1 MPEFYN
7 GAIDFKPGEEDDQR
21 PKIDA
26 ACAPGCTSA
35 WKNYLKCGDRIEAK
49 VKPYC
54 SLRPHPT
61 RHAAQPRGPPSCA
74 RSLASERCPLAPCF
88 VTGTTTT
95 TTPSRIASRG
105 SCCITG
111 CVVASAL
118 AGLLLVRRAREI
130 VAHGTWTTTSASTS
144 AL

>member
-26 ACAPGCTSA
+26 ACAPGCSSA

-61 RHAAQPRGPPSCA
+61 RHAAQLRGPPCTW
-74 RSLASERCPLAPCF
+74 PLAPCC
-88 VTGTTTT
+88 VIGT
-95 TTPSRIASRG
+95 TTPSSTASRG

-111 CVVASAL
+111 CTSAFAL
-118 AGLLLVRRAREI
+118 ASLLLVRRVREI
-130 VAHGTWTTTSASTS
+130 AARGIWTTTSASTS
-144 AL
+144 AQ

>member
-1 MPEFYN
+1 MDNTPEKAGRCDLDRVRGSYSTGTSRLTALHLAPPPSSALHTCRSGAMPEFYN

-54 SLRPHPT
+54 SLRPRPT
-61 RHAAQPRGPPSCA
+61 RHAVRPYGS
-74 RSLASERCPLAPCF
+74 SLASPAPPRPQAPQA
-88 VTGTTTT
+88 VA
-95 TTPSRIASRG
+95 RAASR
-105 SCCITG
+105 
-111 CVVASAL
+111 A
-118 AGLLLVRRAREI
+118 VRLP
-130 VAHGTWTTTSASTS
+130 SP
-144 AL
+144 

>member
-26 ACAPGCTSA
+26 ACAPECSSA

-54 SLRPHPT
+54 SLRP
-61 RHAAQPRGPPSCA
+61 
-74 RSLASERCPLAPCF
+74 LAPCC
-88 VTGTTTT
+88 VTGTTT
-95 TTPSRIASRG
+95 PSSTARGKDRIR
-105 SCCITG
+105 
-111 CVVASAL
+111 
-118 AGLLLVRRAREI
+118 
-130 VAHGTWTTTSASTS
+130 
-144 AL
+144 